1 MTQSPKRQISAP
13 KPRDRVVVILLS
25 ILFRLLLLGV
35 GSGIAWV
42 LGIAIA
48 QVYPNPSSQMPLTEK
63 WLRGS
68 RNQNRP
74 EKSLTSDSIP
84 TPPSSPQIPLST
96 EQRQQL
102 QTQLQQLQ
110 QEVNTLIGRTAALEI
125 KLGISRPSES
135 LEKRLQL
142 IEQQLTSAVTDV
154 PTQTSTPSTSV
165 AELKNESS
173 TRNTSSTGLLVT
185 LPSDILFESQ
195 TNRLRS
201 GANVILDTILADLEN
216 YKGAAVRVAA
226 YTDDSGKAQEN
237 LSLSLQQAETVAGYL
252 SNAVVSSDY
261 HWVAIGYG
269 EGRPTVENSSDT
281 NRQLNRR
288 IEVSISP

>member
-1 MTQSPKRQISAP
+1 MTQSPKRRISAP
-13 KPRDRVVVILLS
+13 KPRARVVVILLS

-63 WLRGS
+63 LLRGS
-68 RNQNRP
+68 RNQDRP
-74 EKSLTSDSIP
+74 EKSLSSPSTL

-96 EQRQQL
+96 DQRQQL

-142 IEQQLTSAVTDV
+142 IEQQLTLEVTN
-154 PTQTSTPSTSV
+154 TPTSV
-165 AELKNESS
+165 AEPKNEPLSL
-173 TRNTSSTGLLVT
+173 NGSSTGLVVT

-195 TNRLRS
+195 TSRLRS

-216 YKGAAVRVAA
+216 YKGSAVRVAA
-226 YTDDSGKAQEN
+226 HTDDSGQAQEN

-269 EGRPTVENSSDT
+269 EGRPTAENDSDT